1 MTRRAQLFVA
11 THAGALARAT
21 ALEAG
26 EPPQSETTSC
36 ELPDMS
42 PLDLEL
48 LGEAAAA
55 AVRFGH
61 GDLEPAEIDLSHE
74 WLFHLPPFLVEVLAE
89 VGRTDDPELPGE
101 VAEAWTASA
110 ERDPHAGDPLTTL
123 NEIVRVATSAED
135 LGRGAYL
142 WLQPV

>member
-1 MTRRAQLFVA
+1 MPRRAQLFVA
-11 THAGALARAT
+11 THAGALARAD

-26 EPPQSETTSC
+26 VPPQSETTSC
-36 ELPDMS
+36 ELPDVS

-61 GDLEPAEIDLSHE
+61 GDLEPAEVDLSHE

-89 VGRTDDPELPGE
+89 IGRAEDPEVPGE
-101 VAEAWTASA
+101 VAAAWAASA
-110 ERDPHAGDPLTTL
+110 ERDPRVGDPLPTL
-123 NEIVRVATSAED
+123 NEIVRVASAAED

-142 WLQPV
+142 WVEPV

>member
-1 MTRRAQLFVA
+1 MPRRAQLFVA
-11 THAGALARAT
+11 THAGALARAD

-26 EPPQSETTSC
+26 VPPQSETTSC
-36 ELPDMS
+36 ELPDVS

-61 GDLEPAEIDLSHE
+61 GDLEPAEVDLSHE

-89 VGRTDDPELPGE
+89 IGRAEDPEVPGE
-101 VAEAWTASA
+101 VAAAWAASA
-110 ERDPHAGDPLTTL
+110 ERDPQVGDPLPTL
-123 NEIVRVATSAED
+123 NEIVRVASAAED

-142 WLQPV
+142 WVEPV

>member
-1 MTRRAQLFVA
+1 MSRRAQLFVA
-11 THAGALARAT
+11 THAGALARAD

-26 EPPQSETTSC
+26 AAPQSETTFC
-36 ELPDMS
+36 EVPDLS

-61 GDLEPAEIDLSHE
+61 GDLEPAEVDLNHE

-89 VGRTDDPELPGE
+89 VGRAEDPELPGE
-101 VAEAWTASA
+101 VAAAWAASA
-110 ERDPHAGDPLTTL
+110 ERDPSDGDPSAALT
-123 NEIVRVATSAED
+123 EIVRVATTAES

-142 WLQPV
+142 WVRSV

>member
-1 MTRRAQLFVA
+1 MSRRAQLFVA
-11 THAGALARAT
+11 THAGALARAD

-36 ELPDMS
+36 ELPDLG

-61 GDLEPAEIDLSHE
+61 GDLEPAEVDLRHE
-74 WLFHLPPFLVEVLAE
+74 WLFRLPPFLVEVLAE
-89 VGRTDDPELPGE
+89 VGRAEDREVPGE
-101 VAEAWTASA
+101 VAAAWAASA
-110 ERDPHAGDPLTTL
+110 ERDPNDGDPLPAL
-123 NEIVRVATSAED
+123 NEIVRVASTAED

-142 WLQPV
+142 WVQAV